1 MVTYAAHSVVLYSSS
16 RQYLGIDERKLM
28 LLLKVPQVHSNY
40 FLKSFPNLGTL
51 TITSVKLTATPLTM
65 DQVTSGLCDAWMN

>member
-1 MVTYAAHSVVLYSSS
+1 
-16 RQYLGIDERKLM
+16 M

-51 TITSVKLTATPLTM
+51 TITSVKLIATPLTM